1 MLSIRGIRAT
11 GMIGCL
17 ALLGLFA
24 FGLAG
29 VASAAPTVKLRAKAV
44 PIPVN
49 PANPH
54 SRTYKGTGNILGA
67 GTALETE
74 FNIEG
79 NEYGEGPPPL
89 REVTVHFPAGFGVHT
104 QGFTTCSVEII
115 ELEGPQGCPAK
126 SFASPKGEA
135 NGYVSLGG
143 ERVPERVTVQ
153 GFFVAGGLAFYVDG
167 SSPVSIEIV
176 SSGSITNNRSGPVGV
191 FHVPLINS
199 LPGALA
205 ATATQIKV
213 KVGAAY
219 KKHGKLVSYATL
231 PKKCPKGGFP
241 VSAELKF
248 GASESPAEW
257 VSSTASFK
265 APCPKHSKH
274 KKHKK
279 KK

>member
-1 MLSIRGIRAT
+1 MRRIRGTRAV
-11 GMIGCL
+11 GMTSVL

-24 FGLAG
+24 FGLCG

-54 SRTYKGTGNILGA
+54 SKTYAGTGNILGA
-67 GTALETE
+67 GTAIETE
-74 FNIEG
+74 FLIAG
-79 NEYGEGPPPL
+79 TEYGDGPPPL
-89 REVTVHFPAGFGVHT
+89 RQVVVHFPAGSGVHA
-104 QGFTTCSVEII
+104 QGFVTCSVAII
-115 ELEGPQGCPAK
+115 EQSGPQACPAK
-126 SFASPKGEA
+126 SYASPKGEA
-135 NGYVSLGG
+135 NGYVSLGS
-143 ERVPERVTVQ
+143 ERVTERVTVQ

-167 SSPVSIEIV
+167 TSPVSIEIV
-176 SSGSITNNRSGPVGV
+176 SQGSISNKSSGPVGV
-191 FHVPLINS
+191 FQVPLINS

-219 KKHGKLVSYATL
+219 KKGKKLVSYATL

-257 VSSTASFK
+257 VSSTASYK
-265 APCPKHSKH
+265 APCPKHTS
-274 KKHKK
+274 HKK